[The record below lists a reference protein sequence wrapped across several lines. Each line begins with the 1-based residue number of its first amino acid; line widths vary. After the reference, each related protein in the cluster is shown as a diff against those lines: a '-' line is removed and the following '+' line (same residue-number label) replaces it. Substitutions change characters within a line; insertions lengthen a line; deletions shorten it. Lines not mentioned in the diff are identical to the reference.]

1 MSGEEEDK
9 VHIYFTKNEV
19 LFDLEGTIV
28 ISRLIEGTY
37 FRIDQMLSN
46 DFDTKI
52 TVRKADLAASVSRAM
67 LFTSESE
74 KRPLVVSD
82 MNLKINSPAR
92 GSMSDDIQITKEG
105 KDLMIGF
112 NPKFVADALNVIRD
126 DEVTIYFLNSKSP
139 CFIRDEQQSYVYLIL
154 PVNFVA

>member
-1 MSGEEEDK
+1 
-9 VHIYFTKNEV
+9 
-19 LFDLEGTIV
+19 
-28 ISRLIEGTY
+28 
-37 FRIDQMLSN
+37 
-46 DFDTKI
+46 
-52 TVRKADLAASVSRAM
+52 M

-74 KRPLVVSD
+74 KRPLVVSITDRD

-126 DEVTIYFLNSKSP
+126 DEITIYFLNSKSP

>member
-1 MSGEEEDK
+1 
-9 VHIYFTKNEV
+9 
-19 LFDLEGTIV
+19 
-28 ISRLIEGTY
+28 
-37 FRIDQMLSN
+37 MLSN

-52 TVRKADLAASVSRAM
+52 TVRKADLSASVGRAM

-74 KRPLVVSD
+74 KRPLVVSITDRD

-126 DEVTIYFLNSKSP
+126 DEITIYFLNSKSP